1 VTPSGAE
8 NACDRGDEKEGRM
21 RDLQGKVA
29 VVTGGASGIGKAVAA
44 KAASEGMKVVIAD
57 IEEGALKEAE
67 RELSGGGAEVLAVGC
82 DVAEADSV
90 RGLRDR
96 ALDRFGAV
104 HLVHNNAGVGLGG
117 PIWEIPE
124 SDWRWILGVNLW
136 GVVHGIAA
144 FVPLLVEQG
153 EGHVVNTASIAGLTS
168 APFLGPYNATKQAV
182 VAISETLYKDLQAA
196 GVTGVGVSVL
206 CPGFVQTRIAE
217 SDRNRPAWAPDR
229 DREGAPEMRAAIQ
242 ALVDSGIPTA
252 AVADA
257 VLDAVLD
264 DTFYILTHPELDEA
278 VRTRFED
285 ISGRRPPSAT
295 IIA

>member
-1 VTPSGAE
+1 
-8 NACDRGDEKEGRM
+8 M
-21 RDLQGKVA
+21 RDLQGKVG

-44 KAASEGMKVVIAD
+44 KAAAEGMKVVIAD

-67 RELSGGGAEVLAVGC
+67 RELSGGGAEVLAVVC

-117 PIWEIPE
+117 PIWEVPE

-136 GVVHGIAA
+136 GVVHGMAA

-153 EGHVVNTASIAGLTS
+153 EGHVVNTASIAGLAS

-182 VAISETLYKDLQAA
+182 VAMSETLYKDLQAG

-229 DREGAPEMRAAIQ
+229 EVEGAPEMRAAIQ
-242 ALVDSGIPTA
+242 AMVENGIATA
-252 AVADA
+252 SVADA
-257 VLDAVLD
+257 VLDAVRN

-278 VRTRFED
+278 VRTRFDD
-285 ISGRRPPSAT
+285 ILGRRRPSAT
-295 IIA
+295 MIA

>member
-1 VTPSGAE
+1 M
-8 NACDRGDEKEGRM
+8 K
-21 RDLQGKVA
+21 DLQGKVA

-44 KAASEGMKVVIAD
+44 KAAGEGMKVVIAD
-57 IEEGALKEAE
+57 IEEGALKDAE
-67 RELSGGGAEVLAVGC
+67 RELAAGGADVLAVRC
-82 DVAEADSV
+82 DVAEGESV
-90 RGLRDR
+90 RALRDR

-117 PIWEIPE
+117 PIWEVPE

-144 FVPLLVEQG
+144 FVPLFVEQG

-168 APFLGPYNATKQAV
+168 APYLGPYNASKQAV
-182 VAISETLYKDLQAA
+182 VAMSETLYKDLQAG

-206 CPGFVQTRIAE
+206 CPGFVRTRIAE

-229 DREGAPEMRAAIQ
+229 EVEGAPDMRAAIQ
-242 ALVDSGIPTA
+242 AMVDSGIATA
-252 AVADA
+252 SVAEA
-257 VLDAVLD
+257 VLDAVRN
-264 DTFYILTHPELDEA
+264 DTFYILTHPELDEV
-278 VRTRFED
+278 VRTRFDD
-285 ISGRRPPSAT
+285 ILGRRPPSAT

>member
-1 VTPSGAE
+1 M
-8 NACDRGDEKEGRM
+8 K
-21 RDLQGKVA
+21 DLQGKVA

-44 KAASEGMKVVIAD
+44 KAAGEGMKLVIAD
-57 IEEGALKEAE
+57 IEEGALKDAE
-67 RELSGGGAEVLAVGC
+67 RELAGGGADVLAVQC
-82 DVAEADSV
+82 DVAEGDSV
-90 RGLRDR
+90 RALRDR

-117 PIWEIPE
+117 PIWEVPE

-153 EGHVVNTASIAGLTS
+153 EGHVVNTASIAGLAS
-168 APFLGPYNATKQAV
+168 APFLGPYNASKQAV
-182 VAISETLYKDLQAA
+182 VAMSETLYKDLQAG

-229 DREGAPEMRAAIQ
+229 EVEGAPEMRAAIQ
-242 ALVDSGIPTA
+242 AMVESGIATA
-252 AVADA
+252 SVADA
-257 VLDAVLD
+257 VLEAVRN

-278 VRTRFED
+278 VRTRFDD
-285 ISGRRPPSAT
+285 ILGRRRPSAT
-295 IIA
+295 MIA